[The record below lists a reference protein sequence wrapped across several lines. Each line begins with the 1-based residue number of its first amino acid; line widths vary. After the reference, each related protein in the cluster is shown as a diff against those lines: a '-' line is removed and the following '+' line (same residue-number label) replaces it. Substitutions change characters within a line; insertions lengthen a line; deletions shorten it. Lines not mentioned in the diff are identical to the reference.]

1 MSDQDTKQK
10 IIEASTYLFG
20 VKGYDATST
29 REIAQRAGVNIASLN
44 YHFRSKQ
51 GIMEEVTGCIMLEFR
66 DKVTALA
73 QDKSLSAVDF
83 ALKIYATMTEDGV
96 KMLNHFKLFLGS
108 SAQSVCVMNAEEKPV
123 GLEQLSFFLRRELKE
138 EVPQS
143 EVTWASSIIF
153 TYIMHSAV
161 MSASDVG
168 KVHINKFLPEQER
181 SIPKY
186 LKQLVET
193 FIRDLNNRYSK

>member
-51 GIMEEVTGCIMLEFR
+51 GIMEEVTGCIMIEF
-66 DKVTALA
+66 KEKIANLA
-73 QDKSLSAVDF
+73 QDTSLSATEF
-83 ALKIYATMTEDGV
+83 ALKIYGTMTEDGV

-108 SAQSVCVMNAEEKPV
+108 SAQSACVMHAEERPV
-123 GLEQLSFFLRRELKE
+123 GWEQLSFFLKKELNDK
-138 EVPQS
+138 VPHS
-143 EVTWASSIIF
+143 EALWASSIIF

-161 MSASDVG
+161 MAASDVG
-168 KVHINKFLPEQER
+168 KVHTNKFLPEQER

-193 FIRDLNNRYSK
+193 LIRDLNNRYSK